1 MTQFC
6 LLHVYL
12 ETPTDLNVQ
21 LLHIN
26 SLIAWLL
33 NRKHLGGKLLKTENI
48 RGGIEME
55 SLSKHNNPSV
65 LQTEKH
71 MIEQAFWFGVKE
83 SKSRCKVVT
92 TRAG

>member
-1 MTQFC
+1 
-6 LLHVYL
+6 
-12 ETPTDLNVQ
+12 
-21 LLHIN
+21 
-26 SLIAWLL
+26 
-33 NRKHLGGKLLKTENI
+33 
-48 RGGIEME
+48 ME

-71 MIEQAFWFGVKE
+71 MIEQDFWFGVKE